1 MLQID
6 LLNFEDARYERKF
19 VVEGIGPKEVEKII
33 QFNPAMFSEIFYE
46 RSVNNI
52 YFDSINQDSYLGNVD
67 GDFERLKIRVRWYGK
82 MGGLIENPILEVKIK
97 KGEIGKKLIF
107 PLKKF
112 MVDRNFSKK
121 YFKKEVLDKS
131 KLPKWIL
138 EKLRRYNFSLL
149 NHYRRKYFISL
160 DKKYRIT
167 LDKNLIF
174 SEIKN
179 SNNLFMNKI
188 KEEKIV
194 LELKYDRKD
203 DEKAKEVTQKLLFR
217 LSKNSKFVSG
227 IDLLGL

>member
-19 VVEGIGPKEVEKII
+19 VVGGIGPKEVEKII

-46 RSVNNI
+46 RNVNNI
-52 YFDSINQDSYLGNVD
+52 YFDSINQDSYFGNVD
-67 GDFERLKIRVRWYGK
+67 GDFQRLKIRVRWYGK
-82 MGGLIENPILEVKIK
+82 MGGLIENPVLEVKIK
-97 KGEIGKKLIF
+97 KGEIGKKLSF

-112 MVDRNFSKK
+112 ILDRNFSQE

-149 NHYRRKYFISL
+149 NHYKRKYFISS
-160 DKKYRIT
+160 DKRYRIT
-167 LDKNLIF
+167 LDRDLIF
-174 SEIKN
+174 FEIKN
-179 SNNLFMNKI
+179 RNNLFMNKI

-203 DEKAKEVTQKLLFR
+203 DERAKEVTQKLLFR

-227 IDLLGL
+227 IDLLGV